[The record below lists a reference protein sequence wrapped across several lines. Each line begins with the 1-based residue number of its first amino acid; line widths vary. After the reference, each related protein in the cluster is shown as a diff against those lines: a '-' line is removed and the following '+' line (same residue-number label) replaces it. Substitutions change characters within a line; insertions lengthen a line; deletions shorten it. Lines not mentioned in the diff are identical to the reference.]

1 MEKQQRKRETERK
14 VELNEERWKLY
25 EDLKLIKFE
34 KLSLKVYKF
43 FSLFSGRLWLYEMN
57 ETNLVQHITSNFLI
71 QFVYEET
78 V

>member
-34 KLSLKVYKF
+34 KLSLKVY
-43 FSLFSGRLWLYEMN
+43 
-57 ETNLVQHITSNFLI
+57 I
-71 QFVYEET
+71 
-78 V
+78 